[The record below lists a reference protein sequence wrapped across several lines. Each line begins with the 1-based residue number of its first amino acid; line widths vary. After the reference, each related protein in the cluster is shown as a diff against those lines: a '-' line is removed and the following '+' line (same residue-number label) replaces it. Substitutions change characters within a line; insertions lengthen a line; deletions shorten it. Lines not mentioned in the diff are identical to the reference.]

1 MSCWVVPTIAAE
13 IWGVSLDHV
22 MGQVS
27 SGAIPSK
34 VDYGFMLVDVA
45 PGSDMIAA
53 PPPAPYSPPPATFVP
68 VSDGLSEDEVAALS
82 MPQIDE
88 PAAVQPAIA
97 EASADELL
105 ALQALPSP
113 MVTAVQSSEQSSEPT
128 TQRRRRTTRLSR
140 PTLSI
145 REATPPAEDEEHE
158 DGPDP
163 NYGEADDGKP
173 LDWRATRARVA
184 MTRRRPPSF
193 AAPAP
198 RAAVA

>member
-1 MSCWVVPTIAAE
+1 
-13 IWGVSLDHV
+13 
-22 MGQVS
+22 MGQIS
-27 SGAIPSK
+27 SGAIASK

-53 PPPAPYSPPPATFVP
+53 PPPAPLSPPPATFVP
-68 VSDGLSEDEVAALS
+68 VSDGLSEDEVAALT

-88 PAAVQPAIA
+88 PATVHPAIA
-97 EASADELL
+97 EASAEELL

-113 MVTAVQSSEQSSEPT
+113 MVTAVQSSEQPSP
-128 TQRRRRTTRLSR
+128 RRRTHRPSR

-163 NYGEADDGKP
+163 NYGEADDDKP

-193 AAPAP
+193 SAP
-198 RAAVA
+198 RAVA